1 MMANTNYPSSETP
14 QSSSRQA
21 KSNNTT
27 KNIIIGVLAAG
38 LLATWAYFLY
48 DKNDSNK
55 QIQEKT
61 LAVNTAM
68 SSRDSLRAIYDNTLV
83 RLDSLTGDNNNKA
96 GVISERE
103 SEINKLKKEIGSIL
117 NKRNATQAELN
128 RAKELIAKLNDQIA
142 NLEAENARLNGEN
155 QQLAANNTQLT
166 QEKTVLETNLQ
177 STTSQKEEL
186 AKTVDVAST
195 FTASNIQIT
204 PFNEKKGGK
213 EKVTTTAKRV
223 DKLVV
228 SFDVENRVAR
238 SGPADI
244 YVIVTGPDG
253 KVITDPVAPGTLTTR
268 EDGDKAYT
276 FKTSIEYEQGTRKP
290 VSVPLRQDHFQTGNY
305 KIEIYQNGFKIAEGI
320 RSLKKGGIFG

>member
-1 MMANTNYPSSETP
+1 MANTNYPSADSP
-14 QSSSRQA
+14 QNSNRPVRNT
-21 KSNNTT
+21 NNTT

-61 LAVNTAM
+61 VAANTAM
-68 SSRDSLRAIYDNTLV
+68 SSRDSLRVQYDMTLE
-83 RLDSLTGDNNNKA
+83 RLDSLTGDNNKKA
-96 GVISERE
+96 GLLSDRE
-103 SEINKLKKEIGSIL
+103 SEINKLKREIGSIL
-117 NKRNATQAELN
+117 NKRNASQAELD
-128 RAKELIAKLNDQIA
+128 RAKQLIATLNEKIA

-155 QQLAANNTQLT
+155 QQLASNNTQLT
-166 QEKTVLETNLQ
+166 QEKQTLETNLQ
-177 STTSQKEEL
+177 TTTSQKEEL

-204 PFNEKKGGK
+204 PIDERKKGK
-213 EKVTTTAKRV
+213 EKVTTTAKHV

-228 SFDVENRVAR
+228 SFDVENRVAK

-253 KVITDPVAPGTLTTR
+253 KVFTDPAGASTLSTR
-268 EDGDKAYT
+268 NDGDKQYT
-276 FKTSIEYEQGTRKP
+276 YKTTIEYEQGTKKS
-290 VSVPLRQDHFQTGNY
+290 VQVPLHEDHFQTGDY
-305 KIEIYQNGFKIAEGI
+305 KIEVYQNGFKIAEGV
-320 RSLKKGGIFG
+320 RALKKGGLFG